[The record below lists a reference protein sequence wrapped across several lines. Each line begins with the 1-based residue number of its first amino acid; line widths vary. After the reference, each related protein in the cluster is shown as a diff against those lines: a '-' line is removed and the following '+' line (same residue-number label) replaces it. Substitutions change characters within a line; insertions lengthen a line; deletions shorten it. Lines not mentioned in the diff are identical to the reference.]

1 MKNQNDKLDNLKDLA
16 PFYKKDNEKFSENT
30 EDIVY
35 SVKKKFNVIKE
46 KGETTFNKYENTK
59 KNLELLNREQKLNKI
74 SLGHQK
80 NEYEDLKSKNEG
92 ILTKFENLKHSKYTY
107 QVMLQRIK
115 KEKKMLYFY
124 LNSLERTVKSL
135 KNSEK
140 QHQNII
146 QKITSE
152 NKNLRK
158 SIEDKKMEIIQAK
171 NKNEDILKYMN
182 VNKEHSN
189 ILRIRREM
197 INEYKNNKL
206 NNADINLMIQ
216 EKRKFKKLLI
226 YYLLYN
232 NYLKLSASSIFENA
246 SNIYSTI
253 SKMREAT
260 GVTDI
265 YDINQKFLD
274 IENKQN
280 LLQKEEALS
289 QKKLEDAIKEYISL
303 NNEIINTFSED
314 KDIIKEK
321 ILYEKEKV
329 SDDIYDLYKLVFAS
343 EKELEDVNIKLDKIQ
358 KFLENQNKYFYSI
371 NMEDKIEFNSNEDML
386 QYIKNLQSVLEKL
399 MMITQK
405 NRENGNISRSYK
417 SLEFLEIINLYKN
430 VDFHKNMCR
439 VNDAQDLENTIK
451 LESKIIAKKPHY

>member
-46 KGETTFNKYENTK
+46 KGESTFSKYENTK

-92 ILTKFENLKHSKYTY
+92 ILNKFENLKHSKYTY
-107 QVMLQRIK
+107 QIMLQRIK

-135 KNSEK
+135 KNTEK

-171 NKNEDILKYMN
+171 NKNEEILKYMN

-206 NNADINLMIQ
+206 NNADISLMIQ

-343 EKELEDVNIKLDKIQ
+343 EKELEDINIKLDKIQ

-386 QYIKNLQSVLEKL
+386 EYIKNLKNVLEKL

-451 LESKIIAKKPHY
+451 LESKIITKKPHY

>member
-46 KGETTFNKYENTK
+46 KGESTFNKYENTK

-206 NNADINLMIQ
+206 NNADISLMIQ

>member
-46 KGETTFNKYENTK
+46 KGESTFNKYENTK
-59 KNLELLNREQKLNKI
+59 KDLELLNREQKLNKI

-92 ILTKFENLKHSKYTY
+92 ILNKFENLKHSKYTY
-107 QVMLQRIK
+107 QIMLQRIK

-158 SIEDKKMEIIQAK
+158 AIEDKKMEIIQAK

-206 NNADINLMIQ
+206 NNANISLMIQ

-371 NMEDKIEFNSNEDML
+371 NMEDKIEFNSNEDIL

-439 VNDAQDLENTIK
+439 VNDTQDLENAIK
-451 LESKIIAKKPHY
+451 FESKIITKKPHY